1 MMSQKIKIKIAWG
14 QSQYEEDIEEYEFD
28 TKEEYFAFMKGVDEA
43 NGWMDYSVIGEGE
56 VYETIEDWRKDN
68 GQDWTDQRR

>member
-1 MMSQKIKIKIAWG
+1 
-14 QSQYEEDIEEYEFD
+14 
-28 TKEEYFAFMKGVDEA
+28 MKGVDEA

-68 GQDWTDQRR
+68 GQD

>member
-1 MMSQKIKIKIAWG
+1 
-14 QSQYEEDIEEYEFD
+14 
-28 TKEEYFAFMKGVDEA
+28 
-43 NGWMDYSVIGEGE
+43 MDYSVIGEGE